1 MAGGGIVVGSVGRG
15 PVRFAKSHWAG
26 FPLLFNNKIN
36 EWKFIVFV
44 RKCPHCCF
52 SMSFNL
58 FFNSLK
64 TNIPY
69 PLICIQWTGVW
80 IERHINF
87 IQLNIQLNFLFL
99 AVYLYATKSYI
110 LENSHTFG
118 FPTITEKQI
127 CKIITFQISFINSSL
142 HCSYITCIVIS
153 LLSINWQ
160 VQNIVL

>member
-1 MAGGGIVVGSVGRG
+1 MGQVAGGGIVVGSVGRG

-99 AVYLYATKSYI
+99 AVYLYAAKSYV
-110 LENSHTFG
+110 LENSCVDSYTHLVFL
-118 FPTITEKQI
+118 PLQRSRSAK
-127 CKIITFQISFINSSL
+127 SL
-142 HCSYITCIVIS
+142 PSKYHS
-153 LLSINWQ
+153 
-160 VQNIVL
+160 